1 MIKRIHRWGE
11 KLDEL
16 HNQMDDYMPTI
27 VDVKFLNMFHADR
40 KLADIQN
47 MLHSIKESL

>member
-27 VDVKFLNMFHADR
+27 IDVKFLNMFHVDR

-47 MLHSIKESL
+47 MLYSIKESL

>member
-16 HNQMDDYMPTI
+16 HNHMDDHMPI
-27 VDVKFLNMFHADR
+27 MEHVKFLNMFHADR
-40 KLADIQN
+40 KLADLQN
-47 MLHSIKESL
+47 IIYSIEDSL